1 MAELSELTRSTAS
14 ITSLE
19 SLLSSPA
26 EIEPLQKFLRFR
38 LDPTQSMLLAVEE
51 IAAVQTILISDI
63 LPVPQMS
70 ACVLGMSNWRGESL
84 WLVDLSQQ
92 LGFMSIVQQSQRPTN
107 LSAIVVQSDR
117 NALGLVVPGIDEI
130 EEHNPDA
137 LRHPSPD
144 LFPQSISLFIKG
156 YFNRDRSVVLNISAV
171 MQDPSLHIHNFN
183 SF

>member
-1 MAELSELTRSTAS
+1 MTVSDLTCSTAS

-19 SLLSSPA
+19 SLLSPPT

-51 IAAVQTILISDI
+51 IAAVQTIPISDI

-92 LGFMSIVQQSQRPTN
+92 LGFMSIAQQAQRLTN
-107 LSAIVVQSDR
+107 LNAIVVQFDR
-117 NALGLVVPGIDEI
+117 KALGWVVPEIDEI
-130 EEHNPDA
+130 EEYNPDT
-137 LRHPSPD
+137 LQHPSPD
-144 LFPQSISLFIKG
+144 LFSQSISAFIKG
-156 YFNRDRSVVLNISAV
+156 YFSHVRNVVLNVSAV

-183 SF
+183 SL